1 MANIQQRLERELK
14 RREEIHELLAKIDE
28 SVIPLKKPYLRE
40 QYLVNRRIAN
50 LSYLLRKEQGIK

>member
-14 RREEIHELLAKIDE
+14 RREEIHNILKELDK
-28 SVIPLKKPYLRE
+28 PKKTYLRE

-50 LSYLLRKEQGIK
+50 LSYLLRKEQWIIW